1 MMKHVLYVG
10 GLPEATTVDH
20 LKALFSIYGLVLWAR
35 VARHT
40 VSRKSTPYGFVEMA
54 SGGQALRAL
63 VELDGALFND
73 SCLQLYLTPAH
84 RRRATAPKS
93 WRRIVSLSGPCRCR
107 SL

>member
-1 MMKHVLYVG
+1 MKHVLYVG

-40 VSRKSTPYGFVEMA
+40 VSQRSKRYGFVEMA

-63 VELDGALFND
+63 VELDGALFRD
-73 SCLQLYLTPAH
+73 SCLQLYLTPMH
-84 RRRATAPKS
+84 RWRANNRNKS
-93 WRRIVSLSGPCRCR
+93 WTRIVSLSGPCRCR